1 MASKPREGVEAADA
15 GRVLVGLDADMAMV
29 LCCLAIVILYQ
40 MRSIVME
47 WAGGCC
53 PAMLG
58 PWQLAALLDKI
69 NGVLLFATCWS
80 FRCQD
85 GSPPSLERAI

>member
-15 GRVLVGLDADMAMV
+15 GRVLVGLDADMAMM
-29 LCCLAIVILYQ
+29 LCCLAIVILSNEIDRDGMGWWLLSCYAW
-40 MRSIVME
+40 S
-47 WAGGCC
+47 
-53 PAMLG
+53 
-58 PWQLAALLDKI
+58 LAALLGS
-69 NGVLLFATCWS
+69 GVLLFATCWS